1 MSWTPFDPSAEQTL
15 AFRVQSVV
23 DMLAIALFV
32 VDHFARC
39 ARFTRHGM
47 AMDMLMRLR
56 LGLRL
61 RWSPLIC
68 KGTIVNQ

>member
-47 AMDMLMRLR
+47 AMDMLVRL
-56 LGLRL
+56 
-61 RWSPLIC
+61 
-68 KGTIVNQ
+68 